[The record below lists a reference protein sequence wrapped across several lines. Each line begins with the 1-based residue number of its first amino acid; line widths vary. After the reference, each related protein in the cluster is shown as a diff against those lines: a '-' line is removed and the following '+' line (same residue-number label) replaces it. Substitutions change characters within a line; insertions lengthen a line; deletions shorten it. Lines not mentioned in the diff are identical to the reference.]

1 VADQTCFALL
11 VQYKEEKKIG
21 LMILKTYMWR
31 KPEDEDFTAPK
42 IQLITKDLFLSYA
55 VQPNRIIEAVSLKDK
70 TILVQ
75 YRDTDNQVQ
84 LLVVYFK
91 EKIEVLRPL
100 DSNQNFASLK
110 MVVAKDK
117 AFIMA
122 VDEHKKQTFYVLY
135 HDY

>member
-1 VADQTCFALL
+1 ML
-11 VQYKEEKKIG
+11 
-21 LMILKTYMWR
+21 LKTYLWR
-31 KPEDEDFTAPK
+31 KPGDEDYEAPK
-42 IQLITKDLFLSYA
+42 IQLISKDILLSKK
-55 VQPNRIIEAVSLKDK
+55 VLPNRIIEAVSLKDK

-110 MVVAKDK
+110 MVVAKYK

-122 VDEHKKQTFYVLY
+122 VDEHKKQIFYVLY